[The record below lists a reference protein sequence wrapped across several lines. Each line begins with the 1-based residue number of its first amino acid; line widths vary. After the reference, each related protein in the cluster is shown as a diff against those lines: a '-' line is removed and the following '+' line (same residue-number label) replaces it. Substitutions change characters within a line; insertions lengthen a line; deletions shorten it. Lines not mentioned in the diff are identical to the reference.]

1 MTPRD
6 PNAIR
11 RQLNRARERL
21 AEVTSVTQYDRLR
34 RQIAYLRDLIQRME
48 AAR

>member
-11 RQLNRARERL
+11 RQLEQTRERL
-21 AEVTSVTQYDRLR
+21 TEATNVTTYDRLR
-34 RQIAYLRDLIQRME
+34 RQIAYMRDLLQRME
-48 AAR
+48 TAR

>member
-11 RQLNRARERL
+11 RQLEQTRERL
-21 AEVTSVTQYDRLR
+21 TEATSVTTYDRLR
-34 RQIAYLRDLIQRME
+34 RQIAYMRDLLQRME
-48 AAR
+48 ATR

>member
-11 RQLNRARERL
+11 RQLDQARERL
-21 AEVTSVTQYDRLR
+21 TEATSVTTYDRLR

>member
-6 PNAIR
+6 PNALR
-11 RQLNRARERL
+11 RQLEQTRERL
-21 AEVTSVTQYDRLR
+21 TEATSVTTYDRLH
-34 RQIAYLRDLIQRME
+34 RQIVYLRDLIQRIE